1 MSNQPTDL
9 SVLEKVV
16 IQGDLSV
23 LSPQERLMYYTK
35 VCESVGL
42 NPLTKPFEYLNLDG
56 KLILYAKR
64 DATDQLRKL
73 HSISITITG
82 RDRINDVFC
91 VTARGQTP
99 DGRTD
104 ESMGVVSLLKREV
117 VWDPDKF
124 NAKTQKKGMMVPTG
138 NIVPLSPDE
147 LANALMR
154 AETKAKRRV
163 TLSLAGLGMMDESE
177 IDTIERTIIEEE
189 PPAPI
194 NWGDSSEKQQKGPSN
209 DQKPPKQLK
218 QAGSK
223 SQSKPNQSTQPN
235 GPVFQVVDAV
245 AGQSPSGI
253 AYLQIKV
260 RNTKTGEEKN
270 VFANTPETME
280 LFDQIQTDSLFTM
293 SSKEDKGITIVES
306 IEILKAQQTNG
317 TEVFELIN
325 HKVGQTPNGVKYA
338 QMKVKNLQTGGVET
352 ILARNPEMIEIS
364 EKMQVGSSF
373 TATHTI
379 ENGFKVIQTIQID
392 GVAA

>member
-194 NWGDSSEKQQKGPSN
+194 NWGDSSEKQKKGPSN
-209 DQKPPKQLK
+209 DQKPPKQLN
-218 QAGSK
+218 QVGAK

-317 TEVFELIN
+317 TEVFELIS
-325 HKVGQTPNGVKYA
+325 HKVGQTPNGVRYA
-338 QMKVKNLQTGGVET
+338 QMKVKNLQTGGEET